1 MLIFVYGTL
10 RGGHPY
16 MGDAEFV
23 AEAKVKDYTLFDL
36 GSFPAM
42 IPKQG
47 SHVVGE
53 VWNIDPDYIE
63 VLDRFEGGAYI
74 RRRIPVKVDNRKKPL
89 YCQTYEFKFRPSG
102 FDVQTFP
109 DWHRHTAVSAR

>member
-16 MGDAEFV
+16 MGDAAFV
-23 AEAKVKDYTLFDL
+23 GEAIAKDYTLFDL

-42 IPKQG
+42 IPKTG

-63 VLDRFEGGAYI
+63 ALDRFEGQTYI
-74 RRRIPVKVDNRKKPL
+74 RRRIPVYVGKRKKPL
-89 YCQTYEFKFRPSG
+89 YCQAYEFRYRPGG
-102 FDVQTFP
+102 FDVPLFS
-109 DWHRHTAVSAR
+109 DWHRYCATV